1 MGCHLTI
8 LLPRLALH
16 SLPFHRYSTMKVS
29 HFIFLGHSPNVTSST
44 EPLMNVAWE
53 LSILSPGLSNPLVE
67 CSPKLP
73 KSHKAWTVEHPGS
86 KRKRCHP
93 YFPHQSNPCKGLLTK
108 VVLCGSKYTKG
119 LPTGLPLQRHSSG
132 RVCCCDRASEPHSHL
147 FLPPADV
154 VKGRAAISSILRVTR
169 SCGGRSRGGKT
180 NVRILG

>member
-73 KSHKAWTVEHPGS
+73 KGHKAWTVEHPGS
-86 KRKRCHP
+86 KRKRCHLISLISQIP
-93 YFPHQSNPCKGLLTK
+93 ARDFSLKLSSVEVSTQKDCRRACLCKDTAQGAFAAVTELLNHT
-108 VVLCGSKYTKG
+108 V
-119 LPTGLPLQRHSSG
+119 
-132 RVCCCDRASEPHSHL
+132 
-147 FLPPADV
+147 
-154 VKGRAAISSILRVTR
+154 ISSSLQLTW
-169 SCGGRSRGGKT
+169 
-180 NVRILG
+180 